1 MQNFDGASK
10 LVGNTQ
16 NRPAVHKNRR
26 KTLKTEQKQWL
37 EARRSLTGTCR
48 RRQNRLATS
57 KTATTDSNDEHRS
70 TFQQPK
76 HQSRDRGLRCR
87 SGSEGPCLGEV
98 TRHKKIYICF
108 FFRWL
113 QLRQPPQIRQN
124 HHRTRQ
130 PASQTTK
137 NKQNNLFYFIFSTGR
152 CSGLHKTRTK
162 KKKTAIEI
170 YEGNQQ
176 ENCSDT
182 MLRFVRGGQYAPRYA
197 INMSKVLLR
206 YKKNDL

>member
-108 FFRWL
+108 FFPMAATSPATTDKTK
-113 QLRQPPQIRQN
+113 PPQN
-124 HHRTRQ
+124 T
-130 PASQTTK
+130 PASITDHQ
-137 NKQNNLFYFIFSTGR
+137 KQA
-152 CSGLHKTRTK
+152 K
-162 KKKTAIEI
+162 
-170 YEGNQQ
+170 
-176 ENCSDT
+176 
-182 MLRFVRGGQYAPRYA
+182 
-197 INMSKVLLR
+197 
-206 YKKNDL
+206 